1 MRGRKLPGG
10 HRRSVKH
17 DSGGDRRKHLMSYRR
32 DSAYGCE
39 HPPSRTCELCRP
51 EPYDETDERA

>member
-10 HRRSVKH
+10 HRRSVKR
-17 DSGGDRRKHLMSYRR
+17 DVGGDRRKYLLSLRR
-32 DSAYGCE
+32 DSVQGCE
-39 HPPSRTCELCRP
+39 HPASHECELCRP